1 MLRAA
6 NKNLYDCRWQSY
18 RYYAGATS
26 VATDEVEAENYHHE
40 MVLRC
45 YLRPHPSRAMA
56 RDTFPSRGRLF
67 LCPISPCVDFY
78 CSNIP
83 GWRAGHAAAP
93 TKPRREI
100 SGKSEITPPQ
110 SPLATAPPTQ
120 GSLTQSGR
128 DPTSFQTHSPSH
140 ALQRD
145 SPLMEGAKAAYFA
158 FCEALQGPSSPFPG
172 EFFLSRF
179 FFDKLTLKTGAKCV
193 TI

>member
-1 MLRAA
+1 MAGCGAVKSNGVALAP
-6 NKNLYDCRWQSY
+6 LCR
-18 RYYAGATS
+18 
-26 VATDEVEAENYHHE
+26 
-40 MVLRC
+40 
-45 YLRPHPSRAMA
+45 
-56 RDTFPSRGRLF
+56 
-67 LCPISPCVDFY
+67 
-78 CSNIP
+78 
-83 GWRAGHAAAP
+83 
-93 TKPRREI
+93 
-100 SGKSEITPPQ
+100 
-110 SPLATAPPTQ
+110 

-158 FCEALQGPSSPFPG
+158 FCEALQGPSSIFPG